1 MKRNIRGSDLL
12 LHLVLWLCIRLALTS
27 PPPGDWSLVLEDHF
41 NTFNHNLW
49 TKGWTWCNPLGCPPP
64 VKEKPGDTCYFPDE
78 AVYIEDGHL
87 VLESKRQEMGGYDYT
102 SGVVNSASYN
112 SSQGFP
118 CLFGYYETRIKSS
131 PGGWEG
137 FCPAFWFPNT
147 VCPTGQTCE
156 LDIEIPGGKCC
167 GNGAEVWFSVH
178 GNNVEVGSKMNCT
191 DRGYCGDN
199 YHVYG
204 LLWQSDIVCFYY
216 DDVEAYC
223 TKEKEDIPQTVG
235 WMVFDNEMGLGG
247 DEWAGFPNDKTL
259 FPQKMYIDWVRAWI
273 PKILEGQ

>member
-1 MKRNIRGSDLL
+1 MNRNIRGTA

-64 VKEKPGDTCYFPDE
+64 LKEKPGDTCYFPDE
-78 AVYIEDGHL
+78 AVYIEDGKL
-87 VLESKRQEMGGYDYT
+87 VLESKRQEMGGYHFT
-102 SGVVNSASYN
+102 SGVVNSAAYN
-112 SSQGFP
+112 STQGFP
-118 CLFGYYETRIKSS
+118 CLFGYYETSFKSS

-147 VCPTGQTCE
+147 VCPVGQTCE
-156 LDIEIPGGKCC
+156 LDIEIPGGNCC
-167 GNGAEVWFSVH
+167 SNGAEVWFSVH
-178 GNNVEVGSKMNCT
+178 GNDVEVGSKMNCT
-191 DRGYCGDN
+191 TEKGYCGDD

-204 LLWQSDIVCFYY
+204 LLWQSDMVCFYY
-216 DDVEAYC
+216 DGVEGYC
-223 TKEKEDIPQTVG
+223 TKEKADIPQTTG

-247 DEWAGFPNDKTL
+247 DQWAGFPNDKTP
-259 FPQKMYIDWVRAWI
+259 FPQKMYIDWVRVWK
-273 PKILEGQ
+273 PKSLLEGQ